1 MSIFF
6 ARFGAVWLRPP
17 SPPSLPSSLWSKSP
31 LLLRWSRLLTFV
43 CRPCR
48 IKIQEIVNDDFL
60 IPNLTTIGSKTTTS
74 CPGWS
79 QWRAHLCGARNV
91 PVLGQLHWSCASGV
105 LFDQKETGGDD
116 REHYQVHDEH
126 VYKILVNCT

>member
-1 MSIFF
+1 MVI
-6 ARFGAVWLRPP
+6 
-17 SPPSLPSSLWSKSP
+17 
-31 LLLRWSRLLTFV
+31 
-43 CRPCR
+43 
-48 IKIQEIVNDDFL
+48 DDFL

-91 PVLGQLHWSCASGV
+91 PMLGQLHRSGTSRV

-116 REHYQVHDEH
+116 RDNDLVHDEH
-126 VYKILVNCT
+126 VHELRLIEKETDASYYMK